1 MPDLINA
8 SLSANMQDYLEA
20 ILELETARQVARVR
34 DIAARLKVHVSSVS
48 NALRVLKTREL
59 VEHESYGYVTLTPLG
74 RNLAQQVQQRHEAIV
89 DFLQRILVMPG
100 EQAEEEAC
108 RLEHALGQD
117 GLERLKAL
125 NEFMRAHPDVEEDWR
140 GHLREQLAEEDIC
153 IPDEL
158 AEQGPDGLDE
168 TTLDL
173 VAPGTTVQITRVCG
187 TGSIR
192 RRLLD
197 MGLRPGA
204 EVMVERLAPL
214 GDPIEVR
221 VMDYHLSLR
230 KSEAASLRVVVTAAP
245 AEGRGR
251 RQRNGRG
258 RHE

>member
-89 DFLQRILVMPG
+89 DFLERILGMPG
-100 EQAEEEAC
+100 EQAEAEAC
-108 RLEHALGQD
+108 RLEHSLGQD
-117 GLERLKAL
+117 GLQRLKAL
-125 NEFMRAHPDVEEDWR
+125 NEFMRAHPGVEEDWR
-140 GHLREQLAEEDIC
+140 GHLHEQFAEEDIC

-158 AEQGPDGLDE
+158 AEQGPAGSAE

-173 VAPGTTVQITRVCG
+173 VPPGTTVQITRVCG

-204 EVMVERLAPL
+204 EIMVERLAPL

-245 AEGRGR
+245 VQKKRKRGSD
-251 RQRNGRG
+251 
-258 RHE
+258 E